1 MDLEEKR
8 AIAVKRNQIR
18 DLSDSNRQMFSSQVH
33 TSTQDNFKEK
43 KSNARLAKYLTD
55 RDTLAALA
63 EQNAKER

>member
-8 AIAVKRNQIR
+8 EIYAKRSKIR
-18 DLSDSNRQMFSSQVH
+18 ELSDSNRSMFSSKVH
-33 TSTQDNFKEK
+33 AQTLENFKEK

-63 EQNAKER
+63 EQNARER

>member
-33 TSTQDNFKEK
+33 TSTLDNLKEK